1 MIKIDGMKIEIAGSG
16 NDLFRDTRTFIELFT
31 NNESISK
38 IAFGEGYEN
47 VSKFFNID
55 CLLRIIFTIC
65 SVNEAEFNR
74 LLDSIIE
81 ITDDCKNEKFKLIFK
96 ERK

>member
-1 MIKIDGMKIEIAGSG
+1 MIKIDGLKIAIEGSG

-65 SVNEAEFNR
+65 GANKDEFYR
-74 LLDSIIE
+74 LLDSVEKIIDE
-81 ITDDCKNEKFKLIFK
+81 CDDGKFKLIYQ
-96 ERK
+96 ERE